1 MSTQSPCVQISGVG
15 LDEVEE
21 LQLALLQAIQIYEA
35 FPTKCNQYG
44 QKYVVDFKMP
54 D

>member
-1 MSTQSPCVQISGVG
+1 MVNTKPVCSNRLWVG

-35 FPTKCNQYG
+35 FPPNATNMVRNMWLISK
-44 QKYVVDFKMP
+44 
-54 D
+54 